1 MPMTLPSKN
10 PSSWWIALEGVPRRA
25 DPHSACKR
33 ISRILM
39 RCSPEL
45 LVEVVKG
52 RDLSLVDFAPSAGE
66 VEPGGAVNLHAAAT
80 TQAFIDV

>member
-1 MPMTLPSKN
+1 
-10 PSSWWIALEGVPRRA
+10 
-25 DPHSACKR
+25 
-33 ISRILM
+33 M

-52 RDLSLVDFAPSAGE
+52 RDLSLVDLAPSAGE

>member
-1 MPMTLPSKN
+1 MKLPSKKIEFMVDR
-10 PSSWWIALEGVPRRA
+10 PRAVPRRA
-25 DPHSACKR
+25 DTHSACKC
-33 ISRILM
+33 ITRILM

-52 RDLSLVDFAPSAGE
+52 RDLSLVDLAPSAGE
-66 VEPGGAVNLHAAAT
+66 VEPGGAVNLHAAAS